1 MKHPIFTVTKFEIKR
16 QIKKPSFWLSLF
28 LVPAFIFGL
37 GFLSVFDRSQLE
49 QIGEKSTSTEQSI
62 YGLTAPRQLIN
73 PENLAQLKN
82 IPKFNFFETKE
93 QGIQAVKSGKIQTY
107 YFLAE
112 DFLKKPAISVYA
124 KNKDGELFNNH
135 QAALEQILT
144 QLALNQTPEFSAII
158 LTNKHSYQTTNFDQ
172 SGQEVNLLGRAIIPG
187 AVLACFYILIVVFGN
202 RMLMVVVEEKENRIS
217 EMLLTAI
224 SAKDLIVGKI
234 IALITLGLIQILI
247 FLMPIISL
255 IIINRTNPA
264 LSGLIASIE
273 FQAGPFF
280 ANLALLFCSYFL
292 FAGFSTLVGSLVS
305 TARDASQYISVV
317 MIGIISPL
325 FFISSF
331 ISSEVNFIA
340 NFLSYFPLSAPIAL
354 MLRNTVGTI
363 SAPELFLG
371 ILEITLSS
379 IIVIYLA
386 IKNFQKNAI
395 NFSVSKFNFK
405 LNLKPKIWKA

>member
-82 IPKFNFFETKE
+82 IPKFNFFETRE

-124 KNKDGELFNNH
+124 KNKDGELFSNH

-234 IALITLGLIQILI
+234 IALVTLGLIQILI

-331 ISSEVNFIA
+331 ISSEVNFIS

-405 LNLKPKIWKA
+405 LNLKPKIWKV

>member
-37 GFLSVFDRSQLE
+37 GFLSAFDRSQLE
-49 QIGEKSTSTEQSI
+49 QIGEKSTNTEQSI

-82 IPKFNFFETKE
+82 IPKFNFFETRE

-135 QAALEQILT
+135 QAVLEQILT

-292 FAGFSTLVGSLVS
+292 FAGSSTLVGSLVS

-331 ISSEVNFIA
+331 ISSEVNFIS